1 MFLSLNKR
9 SHCLMLRIP
18 RALLSW
24 GKEVLGKLHRDMQE
38 DLRKPAP
45 LGGSSTFFPQ
55 KKN

>member
-1 MFLSLNKR
+1 
-9 SHCLMLRIP
+9 MLRIP